1 VDELTDLGSTI
12 WLGND
17 LTAWAK
23 ATVTFALWFTVLPI
37 AKRFVTGRLRKL
49 APEAPNAVLELVLAL
64 LKRTKRVFL
73 VVVATYLALLWLVVP
88 DGIERW
94 IDGVMLFFLWL
105 QVAMWGTATVRF
117 FVDRRVLVDSR
128 EAKDGSASLNI
139 IKFVGVAAVWVFA
152 FLLLLANLGV
162 DITALIAGLGVGG
175 IAIAL
180 AVQNVLGDLLA
191 SLSIALDKP
200 FKVGDFLN
208 LGQEMGTVEYIG
220 IKSTRLRSLSG
231 EQIVISNADLLG
243 ARVRNFGRMYER
255 RVAFKIGIVY
265 ETPREKIAA
274 VPGIL
279 KAAIEAQDKTRFD
292 RAHFMAYGDFSLN
305 YEAVYYVLD
314 PAYNLYADIQQAI
327 NLRIHE
333 EFGRLGIEFA
343 YPTTMQYNRMLTD
356 PAPAGS

>member
-1 VDELTDLGSTI
+1 MNELSEIGGKI

-17 LTAWAK
+17 LAAWTK
-23 ATVTFALWFTVLPI
+23 AIVTFALWFTVLPI
-37 AKRFVTGRLRKL
+37 LKRFVTGRLRKL
-49 APEAPNAVLELVLAL
+49 EPDQPHAVLELVLAL
-64 LKRTKRVFL
+64 LKRTRRYFL

-88 DGIERW
+88 ERVDRW
-94 IDGVMLFFLWL
+94 IDGVLLFFLWL
-105 QVAMWGTATVRF
+105 QVAMWGTAAVRF
-117 FVDRRVLVDSR
+117 FVDRRIAIDSR

-139 IKFVGVAAVWVFA
+139 IRFVGVAAVWVFA

-208 LGQEMGTVEYIG
+208 LGQELGTVEYIG

-231 EQIVISNADLLG
+231 EQIIISNADLLG
-243 ARVRNFGRMYER
+243 SRVRNYGRMAER

-265 ETPREKIAA
+265 ETPREKIEA

-279 KAAIEAQDKTRFD
+279 KAAIEAQEKTRFD
-292 RAHFMAYGDFSLN
+292 RAHFLSFGAYSLDF
-305 YEAVYYVLD
+305 EAVYYVLD

-327 NLRIHE
+327 NLRIFE
-333 EFGRLGIEFA
+333 TFEREGIAFA
-343 YPTTMQYNRMLTD
+343 YPTAVEYQRALPD
-356 PAPAGS
+356 

>member
-1 VDELTDLGSTI
+1 MDELNELGSKI

-17 LTAWAK
+17 LAAWTK
-23 ATVTFALWFTVLPI
+23 ALLQFLLWFTVLPI
-37 AKRFVTGRLRKL
+37 VKRFVTGRLNKL
-49 APEAPNAVLELVLAL
+49 DPDAPHAFLELVLAL
-64 LKRTKRVFL
+64 LKRTTRSFL
-73 VVVATYLALLWLVVP
+73 VVVATFLALKWLVVP
-88 DGIERW
+88 DRVERW
-94 IDGVMLFFLWL
+94 IDGILLFFLWL

-117 FVDRRVLVDSR
+117 FIDRRVLMDTR
-128 EAKDGSASLNI
+128 DAKDGSASLSI
-139 IKFVGVAAVWVFA
+139 LKFIGVTAVWVFA

-191 SLSIALDKP
+191 SLAIALDKP

-231 EQIVISNADLLG
+231 EQIIISNADLLG
-243 ARVRNFGRMYER
+243 ARVRNFGRMFER
-255 RVAFKIGIVY
+255 RVVLNIGIIY
-265 ETPREKIAA
+265 ETPREKIRA

-279 KAAIEAQDKTRFD
+279 ADAIRSQDKTRFD
-292 RAHFMAYGDFSLN
+292 RAHFVSYGDFSLN
-305 YEAVYYVLD
+305 FEAVYYVLD
-314 PAYNLYADIQQAI
+314 PAYNLHADIQQAI

-333 EFGRLGIEFA
+333 EFEKRAIEFA
-343 YPTTMQYNRMLTD
+343 YPTVLQYNKNAPD
-356 PAPAGS
+356 GPAA